1 MHGCVR
7 PPTYTGWWL
16 SDAVAVYSIS
26 QRMWQPPY
34 PPMYVHCAL
43 PAVATYHQHL
53 VVSGGIDA
61 TWTDLASV
69 EILEVYTQHS
79 RWLNITPLPM
89 SCHLMSSAIIHD
101 SLYLLGGSS
110 KYSESPFQF
119 LHELGCNHQMAPPT
133 SPVPPF
139 LLMWQLPY
147 VVHSSAQH
155 PWHAHG
161 GCLGW
166 L

>member
-1 MHGCVR
+1 MHAPR
-7 PPTYTGWWL
+7 
-16 SDAVAVYSIS
+16 
-26 QRMWQPPY
+26 
-34 PPMYVHCAL
+34 AL

-53 VVSGGIDA
+53 VVSGGSDV
-61 TWTDLASV
+61 TWTDLVSV
-69 EILEVYTQHS
+69 STQHS
-79 RWLNITPLPM
+79 WWLNITPLLM
-89 SCHLMSSAIIHD
+89 SCHLMSSTIIHD

-119 LHELGCNHQMAPPT
+119 LHKFGCNHQVAPPT

-139 LLMWQLPY
+139 LLMQQLPY
-147 VVHSSAQH
+147 IVHSSAQH